1 MSTAR
6 RAGEVK
12 RITLR
17 SRNIWTREKGGEV
30 GEAEG
35 DGFAVET
42 LPSK

>member
-1 MSTAR
+1 MSTAQ
-6 RAGEVK
+6 RAAEVK

-17 SRNIWTREKGGEV
+17 SRNIWTRGKGGGV
-30 GEAEG
+30 GEAGG